1 MQGNEFLRDKD
12 VTWFGPEIG
21 NILTGMMKKA
31 CCFLLLCAR
40 EWILQEKR
48 KKLEIGN
55 LIGMMKKIRTFCKFY
70 VEGNDFF

>member
-21 NILTGMMKKA
+21 NILTGMMKKD

-40 EWILQEKR
+40 EKE
-48 KKLEIGN
+48 E
-55 LIGMMKKIRTFCKFY
+55 T
-70 VEGNDFF
+70 